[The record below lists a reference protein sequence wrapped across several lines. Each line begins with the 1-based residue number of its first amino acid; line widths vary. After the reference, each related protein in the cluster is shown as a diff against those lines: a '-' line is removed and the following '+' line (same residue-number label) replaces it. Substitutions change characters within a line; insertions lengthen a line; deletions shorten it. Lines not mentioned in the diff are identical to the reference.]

1 MRHGVVTGFWVRI
14 APGTGRAELRAA
26 IEAALPVRVFEPQE
40 MLDGDR
46 NVTVLRAVSSAVSSI
61 ALVMGALNLFG
72 TLLMSVQERTR
83 EIGMI
88 AAMGWSDGRIVALI
102 MIEGLV
108 LGVFGCLGG
117 VAVGLLASSAFGSL
131 PAIGTVISFTPTAS
145 DLALPLLL
153 ALPLCAVGAVYP
165 AWRAVRMMPADA
177 LRRA

>member
-1 MRHGVVTGFWVRI
+1 MRAGVVSGFWVRV
-14 APGTGRAELRAA
+14 APGADRGAVRAA
-26 IEAALPVRVFEPQE
+26 IEAALPVRVFETQE
-40 MLDGDR
+40 MLNGDR
-46 NVTVLRAVSSAVSSI
+46 NIIVLRAVSSAVSTI

-88 AAMGWSDGRIVALI
+88 AAMGWADRRIIGLI
-102 MIEGLV
+102 MMEGLILGV
-108 LGVFGCLGG
+108 LGCAGG
-117 VAVGLLASSAFGSL
+117 VAVGLIASRAFGAL
-131 PAIGTVISFTPTAS
+131 PMIGAVISFEPTLA

-153 ALPLCAVGAVYP
+153 ALPLCAVGAAYP